1 MKRRRQINE
10 SHELVRKNIVGA
22 DKKKCANKNKKVSK
36 QFKTADE
43 DDETSTPS
51 ATPTGNNGTMPAT
64 QPLAVNQEKD
74 EEQDQ
79 QDATITYILQALK
92 DREEKLKQSN
102 DQQFAAQRQI
112 YDQNFSDFM
121 KDIEN
126 YIATNKK

>member
-1 MKRRRQINE
+1 MKRRRQINK

-22 DKKKCANKNKKVSK
+22 DKKECTNKNKKASK
-36 QFKTADE
+36 RFKTTDE

-51 ATPTGNNGTMPAT
+51 ATPTGNNGTMPVT
-64 QPLAVNQEKD
+64 KPLAVNQEKD
-74 EEQDQ
+74 EDQDQ